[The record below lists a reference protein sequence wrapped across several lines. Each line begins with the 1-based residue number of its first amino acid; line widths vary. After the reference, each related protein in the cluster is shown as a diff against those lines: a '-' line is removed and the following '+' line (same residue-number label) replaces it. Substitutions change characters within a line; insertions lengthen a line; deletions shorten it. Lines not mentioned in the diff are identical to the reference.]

1 MNNLLNTTYLFDLNP
16 GIAQNQNTQMLI
28 VLTMI
33 LLSVFILWLVKKRRE
48 FLKINKA
55 QRFAIRKYVLI
66 DAILSGV
73 LLVFMFFRL
82 VSISFLSMRFIQIL
96 LLISIA
102 IIGIIG
108 LVKVF
113 LNRDVQEIKSE
124 TAEQY
129 SKYLPKKKKK

>member
-1 MNNLLNTTYLFDLNP
+1 MNNLFNATYLFDLNP
-16 GIAQNQNTQMLI
+16 GVAQSQNSQLI
-28 VLTMI
+28 VALVMV
-33 LLSVFILWLVKKRRE
+33 LVSVLVLWLVKKRRD

-55 QRFAIRKYVLI
+55 QRFSIRKYVLI

-82 VSISFLSMRFIQIL
+82 LSISFLSMRFIQIL
-96 LLISIA
+96 LLVSIA
-102 IIGIIG
+102 VVGLIG
-108 LVKVF
+108 LIFTIK
-113 LNRDVQEIKSE
+113 NRDVQEIKSE

>member
-16 GIAQNQNTQMLI
+16 GVSQYQNTQLI
-28 VLTMI
+28 VVLVMI
-33 LLSVFILWLVKKRRE
+33 LVSVLVLWLVKKRRE

-55 QRFAIRKYVLI
+55 QRFSIRKHVLV

-82 VSISFLSMRFIQIL
+82 LSISFLSMRFIQIL
-96 LLISIA
+96 LLVSIVVVA
-102 IIGIIG
+102 LIG
-108 LVKVF
+108 LIETIR
-113 LNRDVQEIKSE
+113 NRDVQEIKSE